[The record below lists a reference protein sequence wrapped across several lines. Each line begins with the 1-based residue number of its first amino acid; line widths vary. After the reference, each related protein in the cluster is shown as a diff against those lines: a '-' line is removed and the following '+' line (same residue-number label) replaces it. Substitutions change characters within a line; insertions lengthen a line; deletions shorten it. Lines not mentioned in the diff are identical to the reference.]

1 MIEKGVWKRNGRM
14 ENKNSIRSNFI
25 LYSGKLSGKII
36 WKNYLE
42 KLSGK
47 TIWKKYMEKLS
58 GKCEKFMRKIYAVS
72 IIVSLVILRGKW

>member
-1 MIEKGVWKRNGRM
+1 MGVWKT
-14 ENKNSIRSNFI
+14 KIQYAQI
-25 LYSGKLSGKII
+25 LSCIAE
-36 WKNYLE
+36 NYLE

>member
-14 ENKNSIRSNFI
+14 ENKNSIRPNFI

-47 TIWKKYMEKLS
+47 NIWKNFLENVKNLC
-58 GKCEKFMRKIYAVS
+58 GKFMR
-72 IIVSLVILRGKW
+72 LVL